1 MSWDM
6 TRVREGDLA
15 LGGGLFM
22 ERNKIDV
29 PSLYI
34 GWSLRAYP
42 SNDRHRYV
50 KEHLLRVKYK
60 QYILSAAVIR
70 ENSQHTFAQIS

>member
-1 MSWDM
+1 
-6 TRVREGDLA
+6 
-15 LGGGLFM
+15 M

-29 PSLYI
+29 PSLYF
-34 GWSLRAYP
+34 GWSLHAYP
-42 SNDRHRYV
+42 SDDRQGYV
-50 KEHLLRVKYK
+50 KEHLLHVKYK